1 MKKIISL
8 ISFITMLSVSVVAQN
23 KVRATIKPGTAP
35 NSVDIYFKPDYDNNR
50 AYFDNLS
57 ITVAIPTQTITPTAT
72 ITTRNINSIPWNNSL
87 AGTGGTEAG
96 VPYGNFTFYTF
107 LSDPTGPGG
116 ISSSA
121 VMLENGTEILAATI
135 TFTGSPG
142 LAQVYLVSLDNING
156 GSSFQRYTYLQMS
169 GSPAFNPGPF
179 GPIGQVSPDPSTGG
193 SLFYSIL
200 NVSAAGQF
208 ESGSPY
214 VRTVADISL
223 PVKLKSFSGT
233 QDNCVGKLDWLTA
246 EEVNFSHFEVEQSI
260 DGVTYTKAGT
270 VQAAGGTAAHAYK
283 FSTGTLDGRKYYRL
297 KMVDNDGKFTY
308 SNVVLLTANCGG
320 SGYGAMVYPNPA
332 GKGSDVNVNLHG
344 FTGSISGK
352 LFDAQGRLVNTQ
364 QLKNG
369 TNVLSTARLSAGMYH
384 LALQDAAGNA
394 ENKKIVITQ

>member
-1 MKKIISL
+1 MRKIIALLGLAAL
-8 ISFITMLSVSVVAQN
+8 ISASVEAQN
-23 KVRATIKPGTAP
+23 KVRATIKPGTTP
-35 NSVDIYFKPDYDNNR
+35 NSVDIYFKPDYDNNK

-57 ITVAIPTQTITPTAT
+57 ITVAVRTQTPSATAT
-72 ITTRNINSIPWNNSL
+72 MITRNINSIPWDNSL

-96 VPYGNFTFYTF
+96 VPYGGFTFYTF
-107 LSDPTGPGG
+107 LSDPLGPGG
-116 ISSSA
+116 ISSSP
-121 VMLENGTEILAATI
+121 VTLENGTEILAATV
-135 TFTGSPG
+135 TFTGSAA
-142 LAQVYLVSLDNING
+142 LTEVYLVSLDKING
-156 GSSFQRYTYLQMS
+156 GSSLQRYTYLQMS

-193 SLFYSIL
+193 ALFYSIPT
-200 NVSAAGQF
+200 VSAAGQF

-246 EEVNFSHFEVEQSI
+246 EEVNFSHFEVEQSS
-260 DGVTYTKAGT
+260 DGATYTKAGT

-320 SGYGAMVYPNPA
+320 SVYGAMVYPNPA
-332 GKGSDVNVNLHG
+332 GKGTDVNINLHG

-352 LFDAQGRLVNTQ
+352 LFDTQGRMVSTQ

-369 TNVLSTARLSAGMYH
+369 TNVLNTTRLSAGMYH